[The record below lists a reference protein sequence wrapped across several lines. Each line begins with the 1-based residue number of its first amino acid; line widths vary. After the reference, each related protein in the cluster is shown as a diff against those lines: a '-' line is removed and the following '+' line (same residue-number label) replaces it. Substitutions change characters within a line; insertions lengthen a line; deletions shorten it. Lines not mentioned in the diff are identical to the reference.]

1 MQIFPEYGL
10 KNDGLSWS
18 LRRWEELSLEQLY
31 AILQARSA
39 VFVVE
44 QTCPYQDLDDLD
56 RHGLHLMAQ
65 DDGGELLAYARL
77 LPAGLRFPAPSIGR
91 VLTTTAG
98 RGRGLGRAL
107 MLKSLMAART
117 HFPGEAI
124 RISAQQYLERFYR
137 TLGFVTV
144 RGPYDEDGIPHMEML
159 CPLQNSEKG
168 DLRPPPPP

>member
-1 MQIFPEYGL
+1 M
-10 KNDGLSWS
+10 KNDGLNWS
-18 LRRWEELSLEQLY
+18 LRRWDELSLEQLY

-56 RHGLHLMAQ
+56 RQGLHLMARAQ
-65 DDGGELLAYARL
+65 GGELLAYARL
-77 LPAGLRFPAPSIGR
+77 LPAGLRFPEPSIGR
-91 VLTTTAG
+91 VLTIAAG

-107 MLKSLMAART
+107 MLSSLAAAEL
-117 HFPGEAI
+117 HFPGQAI
-124 RISAQQYLERFYR
+124 RISAQQYLEGFYG

-159 CPLQNSEKG
+159 RSPQNSEKG